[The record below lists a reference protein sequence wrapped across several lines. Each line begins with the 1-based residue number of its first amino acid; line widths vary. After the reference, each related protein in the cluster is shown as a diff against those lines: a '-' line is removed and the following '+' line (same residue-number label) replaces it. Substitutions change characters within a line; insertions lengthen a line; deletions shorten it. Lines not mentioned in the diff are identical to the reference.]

1 MKYLYVDTSSNFL
14 YSGIV
19 ENNKILAEIKEEFG
33 QNLSEVAL
41 PKIVELFDKTNLK
54 AKDINKII
62 VVNGPGSFTG
72 IRIGITI
79 AKVYAWSLNI
89 PITTISSLE
98 AMAISSEN
106 EKLHIPMINA
116 RRGYVYGAIYDSSY
130 KEILKPQHI
139 ELDKLMKYLNDKEDY
154 EIISNDNFDD
164 EIKRERYDPSIL
176 KIVNYFK
183 DKETINPH
191 SVNPEYLKLIIEINK
206 NNIDLINNSF
216 ISKEYIL
223 NELENNPFAKI
234 LILKENDEI
243 VAYVYY
249 SDIYERAEIN
259 QIEVNKIHRNCGK
272 GNFLLNYMINLLKKN
287 ITLEVKE
294 DNYSAIKLY
303 EKNKFEKK
311 AIMKGYYN
319 GIDGIL
325 YERKNEKDSSN

>member
-130 KEILKPQHI
+130 KEILKPHHI
-139 ELDKLMKYLNDKEDY
+139 ELDKLMKYLNEKEDY

-191 SVNPEYLKLIIEINK
+191 SVNPEYLKLTAAEE
-206 NNIDLINNSF
+206 
-216 ISKEYIL
+216 SKL
-223 NELENNPFAKI
+223 
-234 LILKENDEI
+234 
-243 VAYVYY
+243 
-249 SDIYERAEIN
+249 
-259 QIEVNKIHRNCGK
+259 
-272 GNFLLNYMINLLKKN
+272 
-287 ITLEVKE
+287 
-294 DNYSAIKLY
+294 
-303 EKNKFEKK
+303 
-311 AIMKGYYN
+311 
-319 GIDGIL
+319 
-325 YERKNEKDSSN
+325 

>member
-183 DKETINPH
+183 YKETINPH
-191 SVNPEYLKLIIEINK
+191 SVNPEYLKLTAAEE
-206 NNIDLINNSF
+206 
-216 ISKEYIL
+216 SKL
-223 NELENNPFAKI
+223 
-234 LILKENDEI
+234 
-243 VAYVYY
+243 
-249 SDIYERAEIN
+249 
-259 QIEVNKIHRNCGK
+259 
-272 GNFLLNYMINLLKKN
+272 
-287 ITLEVKE
+287 
-294 DNYSAIKLY
+294 
-303 EKNKFEKK
+303 
-311 AIMKGYYN
+311 
-319 GIDGIL
+319 
-325 YERKNEKDSSN
+325 